1 MKHMSFN
8 IKNIRDFF
16 PFLVSEKNINR
27 IYFDNAAT
35 THKPQIVIDTITKFY
50 TDSNSNIHRSSHDLG
65 ASSTLGYE
73 EARELIKDFISARY
87 TKEIIYTSGATESI
101 NLVASSYKNQ
111 VSKGDIIFVSP
122 VEHHANLIPWQ
133 RLAEE
138 KGAAIKR
145 VPIKENL
152 QFDISA
158 LSKLLNK
165 KVKLIAVNHVSNV
178 TGIIQD
184 IKSISRKASKWN
196 IPVFVDGAQAA
207 PHINIDVQELGCDFY
222 CFSGHKLFGPTG
234 TGVLFIKDSY
244 LDLLEPYKAG
254 GQMVSRVSFK
264 SSTWAEPP
272 LKFEAGT
279 PNIAGVLGLGAA
291 IKFIQSIGMENIIK
305 HELSLSDKFIKN
317 LKDIPSL
324 KLYGGNANCV
334 PVFSFNI
341 EGVHHFDIST
351 LLSKKSILIR
361 SGELCNQSTM
371 SLLNIDGCLRVSLSS
386 YNTLEEIDLFFSS
399 LKNLIKMLKP

>member
-1 MKHMSFN
+1 MSFN
-8 IKNIRDFF
+8 IKNSRDFF
-16 PFLVSEKNINR
+16 PFLVSEKNTNR

-35 THKPQIVIDTITKFY
+35 THKPQVVIDEIAKFY

-73 EARELIKDFISARY
+73 ETRELIKDFISARY

-138 KGAAIKR
+138 KGAVIKK

-158 LSKLLNK
+158 LGKLLNK

-207 PHINIDVQELGCDFY
+207 PHINIDVQELECDFY

-244 LDLLEPYKAG
+244 LDLLEPYKTG

-291 IKFIQSIGMENIIK
+291 IKFIQKIGIENIIQ

-371 SLLNIDGCLRVSLSS
+371 SLLNIDGCLRVSLSF

-399 LKNLIKMLKP
+399 LKNLIKLLKP